1 MIYSRLFSSL
11 LALCFLFLTTTFPHQ
26 VWAFGKKSSD
36 NRPDASSSI
45 LAAFQGSCGS
55 QGIFTQSAN
64 AQTNAIINVFETLK
78 NTDAC
83 KPFASELTSVQNAAN
98 ALQSLQSST
107 TYLAYQTDQNQYQL
121 LTVALQT
128 AQATENSSSA
138 SAASVA
144 QAAADAASYQTA
156 MGQLRLQLF
165 SDQASY
171 ETTNQTTGG
180 NQLAAN
186 TASMINW
193 AQQLTSASSSPD
205 LAQCLKQSPI
215 AALEL
220 GTNLAAYGGSL
231 LPGAFG
237 AGIATIATL
246 ISNGL
251 DSLRNSQ
258 YDDAIF
264 NAQSNE
270 MRDSLS
276 CALESMTES
285 YCTMDDAYTLLDL
298 ARDNRLANYSA
309 TPLWRGLDIL
319 NRQLPSLLQWLSQVQ
334 NEVPPQDSGQ
344 ANKQNSVFQEIFEVQ
359 EQNLISIAAIN
370 NALDQA
376 ASSSSQSAKQ
386 SAIVNAIANLAL
398 QLVTP
403 SITIVGGA
411 SETTSQT
418 PFIEYQP
425 SATIWACWLVL
436 GPNTV
441 NCPAVPSS
449 DQNFQGNPQLFQMVD
464 YIQSA
469 LGVNNPDQV
478 AAVEAAMMGNWS
490 AAVPKV
496 QVLVNSDFARI
507 IATNAGTILA
517 SARVASQGN
526 PVSPYDVLQNIQTFL
541 NGIAQGN
548 TPNPLLGP
556 ALSQELTTVQAAID
570 QLTKADA
577 DVCPPQIPSVRPP
590 RPVSPMGTP
599 DVTPSGVPV
608 AAPSPIPLTPEQCET
623 QRLITIFNLFGLQ
636 NGTQVFL
643 TDLDKFVN
651 IDLQNR
657 FADGQIAP
665 GPTQILQASGTDLDI
680 ALQSAGQGDL
690 VSSSSDLDHARS
702 DVEGNIEI
710 FREFFTKGFQDA
722 VKREAAFVPDENLSA
737 GADRPHGQP
746 LAELCMLWL
755 FTSGSRD
762 QQGALVP
769 NWPDP
774 DTQAV
779 CEKTFFFN
787 ANTNPNAI
795 PSPAAGGTVVTSPP
809 PLAPAFDVGALANQ
823 MANLKFPDRV
833 CAFHRFKI
841 QNKADT
847 LYQMQPTGPR

>member
-1 MIYSRLFSSL
+1 MVYSKLSPLVLAFYF
-11 LALCFLFLTTTFPHQ
+11 LALSFPDSA
-26 VWAFGKKSSD
+26 WAFGKKSAD
-36 NRPDASSSI
+36 NRPDAASSI

-64 AQTNAIINVFETLK
+64 AQTTAIINVFETLK

-83 KPFASELTSVQNAAN
+83 KPFVSELTSVQNAAN
-98 ALQSLQSST
+98 ALQSLQSSN
-107 TYLAYQTDQNQYQL
+107 TYLSYQTDENQYQL
-121 LTVALQT
+121 LTIALQT

-144 QAAADAASYQTA
+144 QAASDAASYQSA
-156 MGQLRLQLF
+156 IGQLRLQLF
-165 SDQASY
+165 SDQAAY
-171 ETTNQTTGG
+171 QTTNLTTGG

-186 TASMINW
+186 TASMIGW

-237 AGIATIATL
+237 AGIATVATL

-251 DSLRNSQ
+251 DALHDSQ

-344 ANKQNSVFQEIFEVQ
+344 ANKQNGVFQEIFEVQ
-359 EQNLISIAAIN
+359 EQNLISMAAIN

-376 ASSSSQSAKQ
+376 ASSSTQSAKQ
-386 SAIVNAIANLAL
+386 SAIVNAIANLSL

-403 SITIVGGA
+403 SITIVGGTT
-411 SETTSQT
+411 ETSSQT

-425 SATIWACWLVL
+425 NATIWACWLVL

-441 NCPAVPSS
+441 SCPAVPTA
-449 DQNFQGNPQLFQMVD
+449 DQNFQGSPQLFQMVD
-464 YIQSA
+464 YIQNA
-469 LGVNNPDQV
+469 LSVNNADQV
-478 AAVEAAMMGNWS
+478 AAVEASLMSNWS
-490 AAVPKV
+490 AVVPKV

-526 PVSPYDVLQNIQTFL
+526 PVSPYVVLQNIQTFL
-541 NGIAQGN
+541 SGIAQGN

-556 ALSQELTTVQAAID
+556 AVSQELTTVQAAID

-577 DVCPPQIPSVRPP
+577 DVCPPQVPSVRPP
-590 RPVSPMGTP
+590 RPVTLLSTP
-599 DVTPSGVPV
+599 DAAPSSSPSG
-608 AAPSPIPLTPEQCET
+608 APSPIPLTPEQCET
-623 QRLITIFNLFGLQ
+623 QRLVSIFNLFGLQ

-643 TDLDKFVN
+643 TDIDKFVN

-657 FADGQIAP
+657 FADGEIP
-665 GPTQILQASGTDLDI
+665 SGPTQILQASGTDLDI
-680 ALQSAGQGDL
+680 TLQSAGQGDL

-710 FREFFTKGFQDA
+710 FREFFTKGFQAA
-722 VKREAAFVPDENLSA
+722 VKREAAFIPDESMSA

-762 QQGALVP
+762 QQGNVVS

-779 CEKTFFFN
+779 CEQTLFFN
-787 ANTNPNAI
+787 ANTNP
-795 PSPAAGGTVVTSPP
+795 GGPVPTSPP
-809 PLAPAFDVGALANQ
+809 PLKPAFDLGALAKQ
-823 MANLKFPDRV
+823 MSNLRFADRV

-847 LYQMQPTGPR
+847 LYQMQPPTPR